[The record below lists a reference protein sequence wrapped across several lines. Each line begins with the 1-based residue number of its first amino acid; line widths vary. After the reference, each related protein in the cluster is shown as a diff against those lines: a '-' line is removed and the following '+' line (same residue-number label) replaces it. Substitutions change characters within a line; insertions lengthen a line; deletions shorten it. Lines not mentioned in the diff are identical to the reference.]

1 MALGC
6 GSAAASASRNHL
18 SNSTTGS
25 ASRSC
30 SFSGAS
36 VSITPTVSA
45 PGLVRAQTI
54 LRTVSQPAADHAVTV
69 VLSPLLPFA
78 TTIGA
83 GFDRRGVQLGH
94 GLSPP

>member
-1 MALGC
+1 MAFGC
-6 GSAAASASRNHL
+6 GSPTSSARRNHL
-18 SNSTTGS
+18 SNSTMGS
-25 ASRSC
+25 GSRSS

-45 PGLVRAQTI
+45 PGLVPDQAV
-54 LRTVSQPAADHAVTV
+54 LRTVGQTAADHTVAV

-83 GFDRRGVQLGH
+83 GFDGRGVQLGH